1 MEKRCQCVKTEIT
14 SEQWEKIDEIIARY
28 KTKPGALIPVLEQVQ
43 GVAGFLSAQVQRRI
57 AEGLNVSPSM
67 VYGVVSFYSFFTM
80 VPRGRHLVRVCMGTA
95 CYVKRSDEVLEK
107 IKQELKIEVG
117 GMSEDGRFSLES
129 VRCLGACGLAPVV
142 VVDNDTHG
150 AIDSVKIMNIVN
162 QYE

>member
-43 GVAGFLSAQVQRRI
+43 GVAGFLPAQVQRRI

-142 VVDNDTHG
+142 VVDNVTHG

>member
-1 MEKRCQCVKTEIT
+1 MEKRCQCVKTEII

-43 GVAGFLSAQVQRRI
+43 GVAGFLPAQVQRRI

-107 IKQELKIEVG
+107 IKQELKVEVG

>member
-142 VVDNDTHG
+142 VVDNVTHG